1 MHIIKVI
8 SLFLISFF
16 AVCLQSCN
24 MDNVSRSQN
33 GLIFCVNSNVSIL
46 DPQSSEVN
54 VTSATIAKNVFNRL
68 VSYRDGEERL
78 LGDRHEG
85 EYFPDEQRI
94 RDLFMAYSCL

>member
-8 SLFLISFF
+8 SLFLIAFF

-68 VSYRDGEERL
+68 VSYNQEKNQFKSEIATSWSISENL
-78 LGDRHEG
+78 K
-85 EYFPDEQRI
+85 
-94 RDLFMAYSCL
+94 A